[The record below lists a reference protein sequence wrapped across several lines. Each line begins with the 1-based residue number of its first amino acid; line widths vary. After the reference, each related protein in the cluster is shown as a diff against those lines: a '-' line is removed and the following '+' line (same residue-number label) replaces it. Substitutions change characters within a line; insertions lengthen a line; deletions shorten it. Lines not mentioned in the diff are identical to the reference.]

1 MFFKLLVHI
10 LFHHI
15 GWRQWPDPKCVKL
28 ITSKEKDRQWFYTD
42 SKKKKKK
49 EMNKKNKRIN
59 SAKNKIRKEGSEK
72 KYLFSL
78 VCGIRHIG

>member
-1 MFFKLLVHI
+1 M
-10 LFHHI
+10 
-15 GWRQWPDPKCVKL
+15 KL

-42 SKKKKKK
+42 SKKKKK

-59 SAKNKIRKEGSEK
+59 SAKNKIRKEGNEK
-72 KYLFSL
+72 KYLFSW